1 MREETGLTLHSWRF
15 RGIVTFQ
22 ADGGPTEYMCLYTS
36 DDFSGELISCDEGV
50 LEWVKKEDIYQ
61 LNLWEGDRLFLER
74 LAGEEPFF
82 SMTLRYRQDK
92 LIEASVDGKNLLG

>member
-1 MREETGLTLHSWRF
+1 
-15 RGIVTFQ
+15 
-22 ADGGPTEYMCLYTS
+22 MCIR
-36 DDFSGELISCDEGV
+36 DRLISCDEGV